1 MKKYNKTLARV
12 SIIVLALIFLVTLTS
27 AEMPQQVDCT
37 NEISPYITQINTCN
51 ISLNASMNLTN
62 YYRNLSDYYK
72 SLYESKEFN
81 VTHKEIIVLNQQIN
95 NLDMT
100 INDIKNEL
108 SFLKLTLKISIPI
121 ISVTFISLWGFSLY
135 LRRKIKEKNGQ

>member
-1 MKKYNKTLARV
+1 MKEYNKVLSGV
-12 SIIVLALIFLVTLTS
+12 SIIALALICLVSLTN
-27 AEMPQQVDCT
+27 AEMPQPVDCT

-51 ISLNASMNLTN
+51 ISLNASMNSTD

-72 SLYESKEFN
+72 NLYESKEFN
-81 VTHKEIIVLNQQIN
+81 VTHKEIIILNQQIN
-95 NLDMT
+95 NLNMT
-100 INDIKNEL
+100 INDIKAEL